1 MPARAAIDAQISAVW
16 RLEAPRIV
24 AALARRVR
32 DLGLAEELA
41 QDALVAALERWPRDG
56 LPLNPG
62 AWLMTTAKNAAL
74 DHLRHQAMAARQHEA
89 LAADREALGG
99 GTAPDVAEQVAAAQ
113 EDDIGDELLRL
124 VFAACHPL
132 LSADARVAL
141 TLKVVC
147 GMSTPEIARAFLQ
160 SEATVAQRIVRA
172 KRTLSAA
179 KLPFEVPRG
188 AERAPRLAS
197 VLEVVYLVFNE
208 GYAASSGEGW
218 TRADL
223 LNEALRLARQLVAI
237 APGEPEVLG
246 LAALL
251 ELQASR
257 IPARH
262 DAQGRPVLLERQDR
276 SRWDRLLIRRGLALR
291 EAARQRAAALGRPE
305 GRYALQAAVAA
316 EHARAQRFEDTDW
329 PRIVAAYEQLE
340 AAWPSPVVRLNR
352 AVALSRVPGAD
363 LMAVLALVD
372 GIADEPTMS
381 GYPWLASVRGDLLER
396 LGRPI
401 EACAAFR
408 QAAAQAG
415 NEADR
420 TLMQQRAG
428 ALEATGSSPP
438 PVDSRADR

>member
-1 MPARAAIDAQISAVW
+1 MVATSAIHAQIAAVW
-16 RLEAPRIV
+16 RLESPRIV
-24 AALARRVR
+24 AALVRRLR

-74 DHLRHQAMAARQHEA
+74 DHLRHQAMAARQHDA
-89 LAADREALGG
+89 LAADREALGADI
-99 GTAPDVAEQVAAAQ
+99 APDVAEQVAASQ

-132 LSADARVAL
+132 LGADARVAL

-147 GMSTPEIARAFLQ
+147 GLETHEIARAFLQ
-160 SEATVAQRIVRA
+160 SETTVAQRIVRA
-172 KRTLSAA
+172 KRTLAEA
-179 KLPFEVPRG
+179 RVPFEVPQG

-218 TRADL
+218 TRPDL
-223 LNEALRLARQLVAI
+223 LNEGLRLARQLVAI

-257 IPARH
+257 VAARH
-262 DAQGRPVLLERQDR
+262 GADGLPVLLDQQDR
-276 SRWDRLLIRRGLALR
+276 SRWDRLLIRRGLALL
-291 EAARQRAAALGRPE
+291 AAAGERARVLGRAE
-305 GRYALQAAVAA
+305 GSYALQAAVAA
-316 EHARAQRFEDTDW
+316 EHARAASAEDTDW
-329 PRIVAAYEQLE
+329 PAIVAAYERLE

-352 AVALSRVPGAD
+352 AVAMSRVPGAD
-363 LMAVLALVD
+363 VGRALALVEQVA
-372 GIADEPTMS
+372 ADPQMA
-381 GYPWLASVRGDLLER
+381 GYPWLPSVRGDLLER
-396 LGRPI
+396 LGQTGPAR
-401 EACAAFR
+401 EAFAEAARRAGNAVDR
-408 QAAAQAG
+408 QLMERRAAALQVP
-415 NEADR
+415 
-420 TLMQQRAG
+420 G
-428 ALEATGSSPP
+428 AEG
-438 PVDSRADR
+438 